1 MIAKLIIG
9 VTTIINAVSFQLIIH
24 KKIRLPKNCIK
35 LRIRIERLSEAALYT
50 VLTSLVNLEINYPV
64 LFLS

>member
-1 MIAKLIIG
+1 MIIKLIIG
-9 VTTIINAVSFQLIIH
+9 VITIINAVSFQLIIH
-24 KKIRLPKNCIK
+24 RKIRLPKNCNK
-35 LRIRIERLSEAALYT
+35 LRSRIERLSEAALYT